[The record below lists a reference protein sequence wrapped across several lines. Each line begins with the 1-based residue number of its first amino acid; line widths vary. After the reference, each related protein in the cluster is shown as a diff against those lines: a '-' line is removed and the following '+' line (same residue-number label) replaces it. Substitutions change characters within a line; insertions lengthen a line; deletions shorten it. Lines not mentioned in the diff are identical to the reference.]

1 MKPGQQKQK
10 EKKEKTQRKRKKE
23 FRKPMVEEEIEI
35 ARIVEEKKEEE
46 EDLIEIRVVGEIIFK
61 KIS

>member
-10 EKKEKTQRKRKKE
+10 EKEQKKEKTQKKRKKE

-35 ARIVEEKKEEE
+35 ARIVEEKRRRGRF
-46 EDLIEIRVVGEIIFK
+46 DRNQNSRGND
-61 KIS
+61 S